1 MIILPIK
8 KPTLNEEISRF
19 LDQWHSFF
27 IDWWWR
33 DRYKIPFGSKKHRE
47 QSFIDMA
54 IEYREVQKMKLLK
67 EKIHQEEEDELK
79 VGEVDP
85 RIVKMTKKEVE
96 DEYDNLDLNQ
106 FDNNG

>member
-1 MIILPIK
+1 VIILPIRK
-8 KPTLNEEISRF
+8 QTLNEEIERF

-54 IEYREVQKMKLLK
+54 IEYKEVQKMKQIK
-67 EKIHQEEEDELK
+67 EQIREQEDEDMK
-79 VGEVDP
+79 FGEDDP
-85 RIVKMTKKEVE
+85 RIVKMTRKEVE

-106 FDNNG
+106 FNNG